1 MNLRLLPSLAVTL
14 GLLAATSQAAFHVMQ
29 IEQVLGSVNGNTN
42 VQAIQLR
49 MRSAGQG
56 VIGNGRLVA
65 YDANGANP
73 VILLDPTTS
82 VGINT
87 AGSNVLFTSAAFNSL
102 MTAVPGYAS
111 DFTLASTIPSS
122 YFAGGKVTW
131 ESNAGVVQWAL
142 AFGAYIGT
150 NTGLASNTT
159 GASGNFGAPFAGA
172 LPTLGTQAIRFTGA
186 ASALSTANSSDYA
199 FSSPATVRNNAGASF
214 AVVPEPGTAALLV
227 AFGLGAV
234 AFARRRLT

>member
-1 MNLRLLPSLAVTL
+1 MKLRLLSSIALTSGFLSVA
-14 GLLAATSQAAFHVMQ
+14 SQAAFHVMQ

-65 YDANGANP
+65 YDANGLNP

-87 AGSNVLFTSAAFNSL
+87 AGSNVLFTSAAFDSL
-102 MTAVPGYAS
+102 MGSVPGYAK
-111 DFTLASTIPSS
+111 DFTLANTIPAS
-122 YFAGGKVTW
+122 YFSGGKVTW
-131 ESNAGVVQWAL
+131 ESNAGIIQWAT
-142 AFGAYIGT
+142 AFGAYLGT
-150 NTGLASNTT
+150 NTGLASNTV
-159 GASGNFGAPFAGA
+159 GATGNFGAPFAGN

-186 ASALSTANSSDYA
+186 ASAASTANSSDYA

-227 AFGLGAV
+227 TFGLGAI
-234 AFARRRLT
+234 AIARRRSR